1 MKENLILLAKLLA
14 TDISF
19 NLAFSSKVTS
29 EEKYELSKT
38 KITSLTHEDFSEF
51 LEKLQEAQEKELS
64 PEELEQIAGGGL
76 VNKLATAA
84 LLLTTVVLPT
94 ATQSV
99 SASVPEFH
107 KELTAATDQQF
118 DQKIKTLSNLEN
130 VYRDKSIGEDSK
142 YPFAFNDN
150 GNRTKQKKAK
160 TNYLQYFMA
169 IKSVVEYLNGPKAF
183 RQELLNLGVPPEK
196 SNSDHKDNVKEILK
210 TIWVNL
216 APNKG
221 DFQDKNCK
229 KCVWLLWTRLKANL
243 DIKKKTEAVFAENS
257 LNAIKYAAKELE
269 NTDDNCWDCEK
280 IFNENFRVNGNI
292 EFYRKKTPYKLSKGR
307 LNHILNGDF
316 EARGFLTGGGH
327 TSRTIKRLEDI
338 MNAQL
343 TALKAVADE
352 ADNQLWVE
360 KWLNAFAD
368 GNRQADSINLKPEST
383 EQNGVMHYKLK
394 YAEFSGGNGEQTKTV
409 FPKHWDAEKIMDAM
423 SRCIQEGICLQ
434 KPLEVVGPAYAAV
447 VDGVAVV
454 VYINSDNTISSCY
467 PLDVQ
472 PESSFEGEFF
482 DCEYETIIAAGKKEK
497 QTFHLPMIK

>member
-14 TDISF
+14 TDNAF

-118 DQKIKTLSNLEN
+118 DKNIKTLSNLEN
-130 VYRDKSIGEDSK
+130 VYRDKSIGEDSN
-142 YPFAFNDN
+142 YPFAFNDT
-150 GNRTKQKKAK
+150 GAHTKQKKDK
-160 TNYLQYFMA
+160 TSYYTYFTAM
-169 IKSVVEYLNGPKAF
+169 KSVVEYLKGQNALK
-183 RQELLNLGVPPEK
+183 QELLKLEAPQEK
-196 SNSDHKDNVKEILK
+196 LDITSKENVQVILK
-210 TIWVNL
+210 TIWKTL

-221 DFQDKNCK
+221 NFQDNNYKE
-229 KCVWLLWTRLKANL
+229 CVGLLWTRLKANL

-257 LNAIKYAAKELE
+257 LNTIKYAAKELE
-269 NTDDNCWDCEK
+269 NIDDNCWDCEK
-280 IFNENFRVNGNI
+280 IFNKNVRVNGNI
-292 EFYRKKTPYKLSKGR
+292 EIYREKTTYKLNKDR

-316 EARGFLTGGGH
+316 EERGFLTGGGH

-343 TALKAVADE
+343 TALKAVADK

-368 GNRQADSINLKPEST
+368 GNRQADSIHLQPEST

-423 SRCIQEGICLQ
+423 TRCIQKGICLQ
-434 KPLEVVGPAYAAV
+434 EPLNDRVGPAYAAV

-472 PESSFEGEFF
+472 PESSLEGEFF
-482 DCEYETIIAAGKKEK
+482 DCEYETKK
-497 QTFHLPMIK
+497 FSLPVIWNHG